1 MDGAR
6 DIAGFIIPYSAGIFI
21 SVVGAAALGSLIG
34 PAASVSSAIAA
45 ISLIIMVL
53 PCRKRIHPAFTRA
66 LIATAGVACG
76 IMCGLTAVMTS
87 WSHAADTGWLAD
99 TALSFRLSLEA
110 TIDAIPF
117 QSSDTSA
124 LIKALLTGN
133 RESLPAHISEAFR
146 ASGASHILAL
156 SGLHLGMIYGI
167 LVKALGIL
175 GNSPCARIIRSV
187 LITASCGFY
196 TLATGAGPSITR
208 AFLFIL
214 LGEAGRMTGRDHS
227 LGTILASALLIQ
239 LSFAPLS
246 AGSVGFQL
254 SYAAMAGIA
263 FIYPRI
269 IGLWPERPSGPLRW
283 IWKSAAISISCQL
296 TTGPVAWHYFGTFPQ
311 YFMLTN
317 MTALPLTGMIIPG
330 AVAVIVLNLMGIC
343 PDILIKSLEGII
355 VIMTDA
361 LEIISTM

>member
-53 PCRKRIHPAFTRA
+53 PCRKRLKASMTWCLVA
-66 LIATAGVACG
+66 LAGAACG
-76 IMCGLTAVMTS
+76 IMCGLTGFMTS
-87 WSHAADTGWLAD
+87 WSHVADTGWLAK
-99 TALSFRLSLEA
+99 TALSFRLALEA
-110 TIDAIPF
+110 AIDAIPF
-117 QSSDTSA
+117 ESSDTSA
-124 LIKALLTGN
+124 LVKALLTGN
-133 RESLPAHISEAFR
+133 RSSLPEYMTDAFR
-146 ASGASHILAL
+146 SSGASHILAL
-156 SGLHLGMIYGI
+156 SGLHLGMIYGMLI
-167 LVKALGIL
+167 KALSIL
-175 GNSPCARIIRSV
+175 GNSSSARIIRSL

-214 LGEAGRMTGRDHS
+214 LGEAGRITGRSHN
-227 LGTILASALLIQ
+227 LGNVLATALLIQ
-239 LSFAPLS
+239 LTTNPLS
-246 AGSVGFQL
+246 AGSVSFQL

-263 FIYPRI
+263 FIYPFLNR
-269 IGLWPERPSGPLRW
+269 LWPLGASGPLGW
-283 IWKSAAISISCQL
+283 IWKSAAMSISCQL
-296 TTGPVAWHYFGTFPQ
+296 TTGPVAWYYFGTIPQ
-311 YFMLTN
+311 YFLLTN
-317 MTALPLTGMIIPG
+317 MIALPLTGIIIPG
-330 AVAVIVLNLMGIC
+330 AILTIVLSMAGLC

-355 VIMTDA
+355 VVMTDA